1 MNVPSG
7 SEHTRGAGSNAARG
21 ACCCRRF
28 QATAPGRR
36 SAAYPAVVERDSE
49 LDSRASPGHYRDWCR
64 HDLLAE
70 TKESAVSAES
80 ADDPIVPLLIDE
92 LHGLLTREGL
102 VEGVNLHLARQDD
115 RLLIRIMAVTTGT
128 LGVVLASLSDPA
140 ELDDPGS
147 LTCRITPGEV
157 RRESGDWEYEL
168 VATRYPIDQSIVFL
182 ANVRLPIGDLPEVVS
197 RLRRDR

>member
-49 LDSRASPGHYRDWCR
+49 LDSRASPGYDVSVVTG
-64 HDLLAE
+64 DLRPE
-70 TKESAVSAES
+70 TKEPAVSAES

-92 LHGLLTREGL
+92 LHGLLTMKAWLRE
-102 VEGVNLHLARQDD
+102 
-115 RLLIRIMAVTTGT
+115 
-128 LGVVLASLSDPA
+128 
-140 ELDDPGS
+140 
-147 LTCRITPGEV
+147 
-157 RRESGDWEYEL
+157 
-168 VATRYPIDQSIVFL
+168 
-182 ANVRLPIGDLPEVVS
+182 
-197 RLRRDR
+197 